1 MRDVYKRQAR
11 NGATDV
17 TALAEQAVAVG
28 QQAVTRQ
35 SLASV
40 MGAADDDTEEDGI

>member
-1 MRDVYKRQAR
+1 MENFGQNVLASS
-11 NGATDV
+11 V
-17 TALAEQAVAVG
+17 ALLPVG

-40 MGAADDDTEEDGI
+40 MGAADEDTAEDGI